1 MNIVEQLPAQQAALY
16 QALFGRADV
25 AIETLHATIYPDD
38 KNPGTRTQQ
47 QQVLGPFITRMNR
60 RLVKHRLAVKPGALK
75 GTYTLL
81 SI

>member
-1 MNIVEQLPAQQAALY
+1 VSIIQELPAQQAVIY
-16 QALFGRADV
+16 QTLFGRADV
-25 AIETLHATIYPDD
+25 AIETLHDTLYPDLKD
-38 KNPGTRTQQ
+38 RTRTQK
-47 QQVLGPFITRMNR
+47 QQVLGPFITRLNR